1 LGKAERSSGIAFRT
15 AAARADRFGRSTLFL
30 YLQGMPMTLTPQREP
45 ISDGARRVARTAVAA
60 GLVAALCAAGP
71 IPLAYSADGP
81 SPNSTAPADG
91 TVKSANAK
99 LGSDDADLLAEA
111 KADGDK
117 NVTMMIATAPGQTE
131 QVAAKLDAVK
141 GGSVGRTYD
150 KLGYVRATVPTAKA
164 DSAIAAAAKLSS
176 VHGIDLREE
185 IPLDDPS
192 ASGSAKP
199 ASATASYPAP
209 GRKTPAENPYNPS
222 FETGAV
228 DFVRD
233 HPKADGR
240 GVTIGILDSGVD
252 LGHPALQ
259 KTTTGERKIVDW
271 VTATDPIVDGD
282 ATWRPMV
289 TSVSGPAF
297 TYGGRTWTAPAGS
310 YQVSMFSE
318 AATAGGDAKG
328 DANRDGD
335 TTDKWGVL
343 YDAAAGTVRVDLNNN
358 LDFSDDAPMKP
369 YKDGYQIGYF
379 GTDDPSTDVVER
391 QPFVVQIR
399 KDVPMD
405 PFGGDWVGKKADFVN
420 IGVIESEHGTHV
432 AGITSANGLFGGRMN
447 GAAPG
452 AKIVSSRA
460 CTWTGGCTNVALTE
474 GMIDLVVNRGVDIVN
489 MSIGS
494 LPALNDGNN
503 ARAELYTRLI
513 DTYGVQLVISAGNS
527 GPGANTIGDPGLADK
542 VISVGA
548 GISRATWAAN
558 YGSAVEKKYAMMPFS
573 SRGPREDGGFTP
585 TLVAPGAAI
594 NTTQTWLPGAPV
606 AEAGYSLP
614 AGYSMLQGTSMASPQ
629 ATGASALLLSA
640 AKQKGIELEPAD
652 LRTALTS
659 TAHHIKG
666 VQAYEEGAGRI
677 DIVDAWDAIRDG
689 ASAHDYTVKAPVD
702 TAIDQALKT
711 PGFGTGL
718 YDREGG
724 LKAGD
729 KKTYDV
735 TITRTSGTAKAVRHD
750 LRFENNAGDTFRI
763 VGSDEVELPLNQPV
777 TVKVRAHPRS
787 AGLKSAIL
795 EVDDPRTEGV
805 DKQIL
810 TTVVVSEPVKY
821 TYSASNTVQRNSTQS
836 YFVTVPAGATSLEV
850 AIGGLKDKSQTRF
863 IAIHPYGVPV
873 DNTSTPNCYNN
884 YLDGNGCKPDA
895 RSYANPQAGVWEIEV
910 ESRRTSPLL
919 DNPYK
924 LDVAVY
930 GAVFD
935 PETVTV
941 PEAKVNAPAAVSWK
955 VTNKLAAIDGKP
967 AGGPLGSSKTARP
980 AIKEGETQ
988 TTTVEVPAGA
998 KSLDVAIG
1006 NVSDATADL
1015 DLTVYDASGA
1025 VVGQSADGDSEEAV
1039 SVASPAAGTYTIE
1052 VAGYSVPSGSTAYD
1066 YRDVFFAS
1074 SLGTVSV
1081 DGSTPVKL
1089 GTGDSATVSA
1099 SVTAAAAAPAG
1110 REFFGQVQ
1118 LVNSRGTVA
1127 GIGNVKIE
1135 KVTP

>member
-1 LGKAERSSGIAFRT
+1 
-15 AAARADRFGRSTLFL
+15 
-30 YLQGMPMTLTPQREP
+30 MTSEPQRAP
-45 ISDGARRVARTAVAA
+45 ISGARRVARTAVAA
-60 GLVAALCAAGP
+60 GLVAALSAAGP
-71 IPLAYSADGP
+71 IPMAFSANAGAD
-81 SPNSTAPADG
+81 APAADPG
-91 TVKSANAK
+91 TKSAAAK
-99 LGSDDADLLAEA
+99 LGSADADLLAEA
-111 KADGDK
+111 KAGGDK

-131 QVAAKLDAVK
+131 QVAKELDAVK

-150 KLGYVRATVPTAKA
+150 KLGYVRATVPTGRA

-176 VHGIDLREE
+176 VHGIDLRQE
-185 IPLDDPS
+185 IALDDPTPS
-192 ASGSAKP
+192 ADTAKGAEEQATSTATYSGPNK
-199 ASATASYPAP
+199 
-209 GRKTPAENPYNPS
+209 KTLAENPYNPS

-228 DFVRD
+228 DFVKD

-240 GVTIGILDSGVD
+240 GITIGILDSGVD

-271 VTATDPIVDGD
+271 VTSTDPILDSD
-282 ATWRPMV
+282 ATWRPMITPV
-289 TSVSGPAF
+289 TGPTF
-297 TYGGRTWTAPAGS
+297 TYSNKTWTAPAGS
-310 YQVSMFSE
+310 YEISTFRES
-318 AATAGGDAKG
+318 ATTGGDAKG

-335 TTDKWGVL
+335 TTDAWGVL
-343 YDAAAGTVRVDLNNN
+343 YDAAAGTVTVDLNNN
-358 LDFSDDAPMKP
+358 NDFTDDKPMKP

-379 GTDDPSTDVVER
+379 GTDNPSTDVVER
-391 QPFVVQIR
+391 QPFVVEIR

-405 PFGGDWVGKKADFVN
+405 PYGGDWVGKKADFVN

-474 GMIDLVVNRGVDIVN
+474 GMIDLVANRGVDIVN
-489 MSIGS
+489 MSIGG

-548 GISRATWAAN
+548 TISKKTWAAN
-558 YGSAVEKKYAMMPFS
+558 YGSQVEKKYAMLPFS

-585 TLVAPGAAI
+585 TLSAPGASI
-594 NTTQTWLPGAPV
+594 NSTQTWLPGSPV

-629 ATGASALLLSA
+629 AAGASALLLSA
-640 AKQKGIELEPAD
+640 AKRKGIELKPAT

-659 TAHHIKG
+659 TADHIKG
-666 VQAYEEGAGRI
+666 VQAYEEGAGLI
-677 DIVDAWDAIRDG
+677 DIEDAWDAIKDG
-689 ASAHDYTVKAPVD
+689 ATAHDYTVKAPVD
-702 TAIDQALKT
+702 TAIDYALKT

-729 KKTYDV
+729 KKTYDI
-735 TITRTSGTAKAVRHD
+735 TITRTSGADRAIRHE
-750 LRFENNAGDTFRI
+750 LHFENNAAHTFRI
-763 VGSDEVELPLNQPV
+763 VGSDEVRLPLNQPV
-777 TVKVRAHPRS
+777 TVKVRAAPRS

-795 EVDDPRTEGV
+795 EVDDPRTEGI

-810 TTVVVSEPVKY
+810 STVVVSSPVKY
-821 TYSASNTVQRNSTQS
+821 TYSASSSVQRNSTQS
-836 YFVTVPAGATSLEV
+836 YFVTVPEGAKSLEV
-850 AIGGLKDKSQTRF
+850 AMSGLKDKSQTRF
-863 IAIHPYGVPV
+863 ISIHPYGVPV
-873 DNTSTPNCYNN
+873 DNTSTPYCYNN
-884 YLDGNGCKPDA
+884 YLDGNGCKPDV
-895 RSYANPQAGVWEIEV
+895 RSYADPQAGVWEIEV
-910 ESRRTSPLL
+910 EARRTSPLL

-924 LDVAVY
+924 LDAAVL
-930 GAVFD
+930 GAAFD
-935 PETVTV
+935 PAVVTV
-941 PEAKVNAPAAVSWK
+941 PEAKVGTPTTASWK
-955 VTNKLAAIDGKP
+955 VTNNYAALDGALK
-967 AGGPLGSSKTARP
+967 GGPLGSSLTARP
-980 AIKEGETQ
+980 TIADGATQ

-998 KSLDVAIG
+998 ASLDVSIG
-1006 NVSDATADL
+1006 NVSDTAADL
-1015 DLTVYDASGA
+1015 DLTVKNAAGT

-1039 SVASPAAGTYTIE
+1039 SVANPAAGTYTIE

-1066 YRDVFFAS
+1066 YQDVFFS
-1074 SLGTVSV
+1074 SALGTVTV
-1081 DGSTPVKL
+1081 DASAQVLL
-1089 GTGDSATVSA
+1089 GTGDSATVSG

-1118 LVNSRGTVA
+1118 LVNARGTVA
-1127 GIGNVKIE
+1127 GIGSVKIE